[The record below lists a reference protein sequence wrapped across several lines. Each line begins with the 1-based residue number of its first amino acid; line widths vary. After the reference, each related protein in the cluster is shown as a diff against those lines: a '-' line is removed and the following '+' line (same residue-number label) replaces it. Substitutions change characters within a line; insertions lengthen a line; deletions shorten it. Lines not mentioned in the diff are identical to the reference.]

1 VKNKKRMK
9 QPDTSAPKKKM
20 GKVKSAGHDMGNS
33 FAYSPKKPEADMQPR
48 TRGSER
54 SARRA
59 RLTNKFI

>member
-1 VKNKKRMK
+1 MKKPKRMK
-9 QPDTSAPKKKM
+9 QPYTTAPKKKL
-20 GKVKSAGHDMGNS
+20 GKVKSAGHDMGNT
-33 FAYSPKKPEADMQPR
+33 FAYSPKKPEADMAPR